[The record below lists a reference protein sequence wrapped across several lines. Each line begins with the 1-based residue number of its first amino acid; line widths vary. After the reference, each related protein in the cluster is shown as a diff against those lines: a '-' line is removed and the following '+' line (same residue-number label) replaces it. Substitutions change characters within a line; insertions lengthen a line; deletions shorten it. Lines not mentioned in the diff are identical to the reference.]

1 MNLYFPCRPCLPYTG
16 VWGGRIFFYTWTLTS
31 SPFVTSGSRLS
42 SWICRNGPRSRPQEL
57 SGARMKP
64 FQASQTLVPPAP
76 RPYICL
82 TEKRTLGL
90 FSLDFLYHPVSCL
103 VSLHHSSF
111 VNWERIDLLAP
122 GTMHD
127 LHFCDCLHL
136 GAKQNI
142 LLASVV
148 SKVLNMLS
156 WFLFSLSWHL
166 K

>member
-42 SWICRNGPRSRPQEL
+42 SWICRNGPRSKPQEL
-57 SGARMKP
+57 SGVRMKP

-82 TEKRTLGL
+82 TEERTLGL
-90 FSLDFLYHPVSCL
+90 FSLGFLYRPVSCL

-111 VNWERIDLLAP
+111 VNWERVDLLAP
-122 GTMHD
+122 AQCMTRTCE
-127 LHFCDCLHL
+127 LWLYPL
-136 GAKQNI
+136 PT
-142 LLASVV
+142 LLW
-148 SKVLNMLS
+148 LS
-156 WFLFSLSWHL
+156 PSRGKAEHSIGQRCF
-166 K
+166 KGP